1 MEFLK
6 ESKLVEEIEKLNSK
20 QFQGNLKTTIEL
32 LDKEK
37 GTIDNPYRPTA
48 NTIKKYKTNIIGKTK
63 DIMFF
68 SPYRVEVSHMKK
80 GDVFTRLFSKHFGI
94 NKEKIGRL
102 ETQTKLE
109 IIKAGIEGIKKMFY
123 ENRSGL
129 LYHDEMFEDD
139 YEEHRLDY
147 LLKHERNLKSKP
159 EELYQ
164 KLEKEF
170 LTVVE
175 KALLIYFKV
184 EDKGNK
190 KYNLSLYNRTDD
202 LLTDY
207 RLNCLTFVENMNSFH
222 FYGLMQSFFH
232 KEFLVAKNDLLI
244 DLYPNLKVKL
254 ITYNILSKNIKT
266 DEIKLNDEGFNRIY
280 YIILNF
286 NYYEKLLDV
295 EELEVI
301 LNGISWAL
309 MECHRALKIGDR
321 SYLNK
326 YSRRT
331 YQFTKSIPMIV
342 KALEKKNN
350 ETK

>member
-6 ESKLVEEIEKLNSK
+6 ENKLIEKINELNSK
-20 QFQGNLKTTIEL
+20 QFQGSLKTTIEL

-37 GTIDNPYRPTA
+37 GTIDNPYKPTA

-80 GDVFTRLFSKHFGI
+80 GDVFTRLFSKHFNI
-94 NKEKIGRL
+94 NKEKMVRL

-109 IIKAGIEGIKKMFY
+109 IIKAGIEGLKKMFY

-139 YEEHRLDY
+139 YEEQRLDY
-147 LLKHERNLKSKP
+147 LLKHQRKLKSKP
-159 EELYQ
+159 EEMYL

-170 LTVVE
+170 LKVVE
-175 KALLIYFKV
+175 KALLIYFRV
-184 EDKGNK
+184 EEKENK
-190 KYNLSLYNRTDD
+190 RYHLSLYNRTDD

-207 RLNCLTFVENMNSFH
+207 RLNCLTFVENMNAFH
-222 FYGLMQSFFH
+222 FYGLMQSFFY
-232 KEFLVAKNDLLI
+232 KEFLDEKMDILI
-244 DLYPNLKVKL
+244 DLYPKFKVKL
-254 ITYNILSKNIKT
+254 ITYNLLVKNIKT
-266 DEIKLNDEGFNRIY
+266 HEIKLNEQGFNRIY
-280 YIILNF
+280 CIILNF
-286 NYYEKLLDV
+286 NCYEKLLDA

-301 LNGISWAL
+301 LNGISCAL
-309 MECHRALKIGDR
+309 TECQDALKVGDR

-331 YQFTKSIPMIV
+331 YEFAKALPMII
-342 KALEKKNN
+342 KELEKKNN
-350 ETK
+350 ASQ